1 MGASRDCQQCYYE
14 WWSLW
19 GGEMLLDVW
28 YNKTK
33 WDQEV
38 IVLHFTYTLWCHTCH
53 KILSRLAG
61 EAHSIS
67 GSLDRRWHK
76 AVLFMPRPRP
86 RQSSQVPITLS
97 GDLWRCWMPW
107 VCWWPRRSLFSV
119 HRRSD
124 EAVKYPTIPYCMG
137 HDHPMGSLPT
147 VSSNPHRHPTIDDS
161 AADYALRDHF
171 KDCRRYVFLLCFFTK
186 TLFVLQRHRWSVV
199 YLNFAALQESSLLF
213 EIIVVKVPSHGFVRA
228 RYGSEYGS
236 APGVPGQRTRLTAS
250 KRVRKMRST
259 CCTIIKLRIFR
270 WRIWNQGTKNKNWE

>member
-38 IVLHFTYTLWCHTCH
+38 IVQHFTYTLWCHTCH

-97 GDLWRCWMPW
+97 GDLWRCWMPLI
-107 VCWWPRRSLFSV
+107 CWWPRRSLFSV
-119 HRRSD
+119 HQRSD

-186 TLFVLQRHRWSVV
+186 TLFVLQRIGDLWCTSILPHYRNRRCCSKLSWWRSRLMASFVPDMDRNTGVLREYPVNGLDWPHPNGSGRWEVLV
-199 YLNFAALQESSLLF
+199 ALL
-213 EIIVVKVPSHGFVRA
+213 
-228 RYGSEYGS
+228 
-236 APGVPGQRTRLTAS
+236 
-250 KRVRKMRST
+250 
-259 CCTIIKLRIFR
+259 
-270 WRIWNQGTKNKNWE
+270 